1 MKQLN
6 FKKPHLIM
14 AGDKVLSYNS
24 QSLLHDLSSMLISQQ
39 KVEKYLIILCNTKK
53 ILTDKLS

>member
-1 MKQLN
+1 
-6 FKKPHLIM
+6 M

-39 KVEKYLIILCNTKK
+39 KVEKYLIILCNTTK